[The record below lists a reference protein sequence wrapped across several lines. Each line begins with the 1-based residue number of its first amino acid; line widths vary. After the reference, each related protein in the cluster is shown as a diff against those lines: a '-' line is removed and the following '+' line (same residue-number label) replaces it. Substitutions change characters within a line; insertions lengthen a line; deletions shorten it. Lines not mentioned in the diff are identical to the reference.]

1 MIFFSV
7 KIKLPKMLGKLIGKG
22 SDGEV
27 YEIMN
32 HQKYVVKY
40 IQPKIGGI
48 HSYLEYYIL
57 LYNKH
62 PNILNAVSI
71 ETTENNLVKIILP
84 RALEDLSKTK
94 KRFRYQKNKHIFSQ
108 IVSGIDY
115 LHAYNI
121 VHGDIKPANILL
133 FPNNQVM
140 INDLSLACFSES
152 VSGNSVH
159 LYTYH
164 YRAPEVENGGYSLKS
179 DIYALG
185 CTLYEIYFGTS
196 YHNKKYRLKTH
207 PLYIVDDDNRN
218 DKLFLDLIHNMT
230 ILDLDKRYD
239 IHQVK
244 AHSFFET
251 FRFKKYENK
260 CIRQLKLNDISDS
273 GVYVSKCLNKYKHSN
288 SNDIVN
294 DMDQYTSNVIKFDI
308 LNLF

>member
-1 MIFFSV
+1 
-7 KIKLPKMLGKLIGKG
+7 MLGKLLGKG

-27 YEIMN
+27 YEIIN
-32 HQKYVVKY
+32 HKKYVVKY
-40 IQPKIGGI
+40 VQPKIGGI

-71 ETTENNLVKIILP
+71 ETTDNNLVKIILP

-94 KRFRYQKNKHIFSQ
+94 KKIRCQKNNNIFIQ
-108 IVSGIDY
+108 IISGIDY

-140 INDLSLACFSES
+140 INDMSLSRFSES
-152 VSGNSVH
+152 DDSGNSIH
-159 LYTYH
+159 MYTYH
-164 YRAPEVENGGYSLKS
+164 YRAPEIDNGEFSLKS

-196 YHNKKYRLKTH
+196 YHNKKYRLKTR
-207 PLYIVDDDNRN
+207 PLYINDTDDNSN

-230 ILDLDKRYD
+230 ILDLDKRYN
-239 IHQVK
+239 IQQVK
-244 AHSFFET
+244 EHQFFET
-251 FRFKKYENK
+251 STFKSYNIKNK
-260 CIRQLKLNDISDS
+260 VIRQIKLNDISNS
-273 GVYVSKCLNKYKHSN
+273 AVYNSKCMNKYKYTN
-288 SNDIVN
+288 SNELVN